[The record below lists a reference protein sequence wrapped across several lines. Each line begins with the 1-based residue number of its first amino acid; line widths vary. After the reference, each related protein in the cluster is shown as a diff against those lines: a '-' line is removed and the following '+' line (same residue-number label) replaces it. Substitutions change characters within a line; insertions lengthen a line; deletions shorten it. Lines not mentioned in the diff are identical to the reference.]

1 VQTGVAILCN
11 PDSGRVRS
19 RLDQIRALGRRIA
32 GENYV
37 EVTGATIGGAPVPE
51 LLARQPGLLVVIG
64 GDGTLHAVLGHLF
77 APGRSGPLPT
87 LLAVPGGTTNMSM
100 LDLGVHGR
108 PLAVLERLQDRLAQQ
123 DVASLP
129 SRERRILQISRSG
142 AAPLHGMFF
151 GAGIIARG
159 VQYFSDYVRGKG
171 ITGEVASGL
180 VMARFLGALLGADR
194 GGLAKPTYAEIE
206 GMNGTTGRQPYLAIL
221 ASVLDRLLLGARP
234 YWGSGPAPIHA
245 TAIRAAPARML
256 ASIPSILRGRGEHLR
271 AEDGY
276 ASANVDALS
285 LRLEGPF
292 VVDGESYDAAGT
304 SVSLSA
310 PAFLRFLC
318 P

>member
-1 VQTGVAILCN
+1 MRG
-11 PDSGRVRS
+11 
-19 RLDQIRALGRRIA
+19 RLDEIRALGRKLA
-32 GENYV
+32 GDAYAEAS
-37 EVTGATIGGAPVPE
+37 GATIGGALVPG
-51 LLARQPGLLVVIG
+51 LLARQPALLVVIG
-64 GDGTLHAVLGHLF
+64 GDGTLHAVLGHLL
-77 APGRSGPLPT
+77 APGRSGRLPA

-100 LDLGVHGR
+100 LDLGMRGR
-108 PLAVLERLQDRLAQQ
+108 PLAVLERLQERLAQQ
-123 DVASLP
+123 NAASLP
-129 SRERRILQISRSG
+129 SRERRILKISRSG

-171 ITGEVASGL
+171 ITGEVASGV

-206 GMNGTTGRQPYLAIL
+206 GMNGMTGRQPYLAIL

-245 TAIRAAPARML
+245 TAIRAAPAGML
-256 ASIPSILRGRGEHLR
+256 GSIPSILRGRGGRLR

-292 VVDGESYDAAGT
+292 VVDGESYDAAGA

-310 PAFLRFLC
+310 PVSLRFVC

>member
-1 VQTGVAILCN
+1 VKSGVSILCN
-11 PDSGRVRS
+11 PDSGRVRG
-19 RLDQIRALGRRIA
+19 RLAEIRALGRRIA
-32 GENYV
+32 GESYI
-37 EVTGATIGGAPVPE
+37 EVNGQTIGGGAVLD
-51 LLARQPGLLVVIG
+51 LLARRPELLVVIG
-64 GDGTLHAVLGHLF
+64 GDGTLHALLDQLL
-77 APGRSGPLPT
+77 APGRSVPLPA

-100 LDLGVHGR
+100 LDLGMRGR
-108 PLAVLERLQDRLAQQ
+108 PLAVLERLQERLERQ
-123 DVASLP
+123 DAASLP

-159 VQYFSDYVRGKG
+159 VQYFSDYVRGTG

-180 VMARFLGALLGADR
+180 VMARFLAALLGADR

-234 YWGSGPAPIHA
+234 YWGSGPAPVHA

-256 ASIPSILRGRGEHLR
+256 ASIPSILRGRGERLR

-276 ASANVDALS
+276 ASANVDTLS

-292 VVDGESYDAAGT
+292 VVDGESYDAAGA
-304 SVSLSA
+304 SVVLSA
-310 PAFLRFLC
+310 PASLRFVG